1 VTTNGGVLRA
11 TYRVQLN
18 AEFALRQARAI
29 VPYLDDLGVSHLY
42 CSPVLAA
49 RRGSTHGYDVVDP
62 TRVDPELG
70 DESDFRGLAAD
81 LHARGM
87 GLLLDIVPNHMS
99 ATAENSY
106 WDDVLRHGEGSRWA
120 HWFDIDWSA
129 SGAQRH
135 RVVLPVLGDELDR
148 VIERGELIV
157 RVDESGTRVSY
168 FDKSFPVD
176 PTTGRPTRG
185 RGAALIGLL
194 ALPMALVLGT
204 LVLVGA
210 RTLALARPGRPSL
223 DAAAPL
229 APRELVRLHSWE
241 RRLRRVLVLAAI
253 GYLAVVVSWWVGG
266 GDAVGDP
273 RLALALLAAIFA
285 AGAAAQ
291 FSARC
296 PRCGYNL
303 GFQARLRLPEGCER
317 CGGELR

>member
-1 VTTNGGVLRA
+1 
-11 TYRVQLN
+11 
-18 AEFALRQARAI
+18 
-29 VPYLDDLGVSHLY
+29 
-42 CSPVLAA
+42 
-49 RRGSTHGYDVVDP
+49 
-62 TRVDPELG
+62 
-70 DESDFRGLAAD
+70 
-81 LHARGM
+81 
-87 GLLLDIVPNHMS
+87 
-99 ATAENSY
+99 
-106 WDDVLRHGEGSRWA
+106 
-120 HWFDIDWSA
+120 
-129 SGAQRH
+129 
-135 RVVLPVLGDELDR
+135 
-148 VIERGELIV
+148 
-157 RVDESGTRVSY
+157 
-168 FDKSFPVD
+168 
-176 PTTGRPTRG
+176 
-185 RGAALIGLL
+185 
-194 ALPMALVLGT
+194 MALVLGT